1 MTIQNTI
8 KCVIFD
14 CDGVL
19 IDSELIS
26 ARILIEELANIGVHY
41 DHEYVHR
48 NFLGRSWV
56 KVAAEVRYAHQI
68 DLDDAFESNYRIKLL
83 KAFETELS
91 AMHGVKSVI
100 EDLKISCCVAT
111 SSSPRRAARSLTIAG
126 LQAYFGDKVFTASE
140 VANGKPAPDLFQHA
154 AAKMGVKPENCLV
167 IEDSL
172 PGVQAALA
180 AEMTVLRFMGGS
192 HLLGRMQESKTE
204 WPDVEH
210 FDKWEN
216 FFSIAPDLK
225 K

>member
-1 MTIQNTI
+1 MTIPETI
-8 KCVIFD
+8 NSVIFD

-41 DHEYVHR
+41 DRDYVHR

-68 DLDDAFESNYRIKLL
+68 DLDDAFESNYRVKLL
-83 KAFETELS
+83 TAFETELA
-91 AMHGVKSVI
+91 AMQGVKSVI
-100 EDLKISCCVAT
+100 EDLNAKSCVAT

-126 LQAYFGDKVFTASE
+126 LKPLFGDKVFTASE
-140 VANGKPAPDLFQHA
+140 VANGKPAPDLFFYA
-154 AAKMGVKPENCLV
+154 ASKMGAKPENCLV
-167 IEDSL
+167 IEDSI
-172 PGVQAALA
+172 PGVQAAQA
-180 AEMTVLRFMGGS
+180 ANMTVLRFMGGS
-192 HLLGRMQESKTE
+192 HLKGMMQESE
-204 WPDVEH
+204 SERPDVMH
-210 FDKWEN
+210 FDKWEK